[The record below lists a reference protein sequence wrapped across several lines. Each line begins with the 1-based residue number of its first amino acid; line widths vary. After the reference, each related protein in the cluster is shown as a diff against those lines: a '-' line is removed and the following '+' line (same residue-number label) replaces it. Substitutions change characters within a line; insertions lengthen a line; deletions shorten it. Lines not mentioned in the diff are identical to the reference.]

1 MIFLELSEM
10 VITVIR
16 EIPISYAN
24 AIEVLAITKK
34 FEDQLSVSLTCSDLK
49 QRLVTSM
56 AFKLLQTPVDVLKFW
71 SENKDN
77 KDLVCDLFAELNTPA
92 LQVYPY
98 NNDQW

>member
-1 MIFLELSEM
+1 M

-16 EIPISYAN
+16 EIPISSAN

-34 FEDQLSVSLTCSDLK
+34 FEDQPNVSSTCSDLK

-92 LQVYPY
+92 LQAYPY
-98 NNDQW
+98 NNYQW

>member
-16 EIPISYAN
+16 EIPISSAN

-34 FEDQLSVSLTCSDLK
+34 EDQPSVSSTCSDLK

-92 LQVYPY
+92 LQAYPY

>member
-16 EIPISYAN
+16 EIPISSAN

-34 FEDQLSVSLTCSDLK
+34 FEDQPNVSSTCSDLK

-92 LQVYPY
+92 LQAYPY
-98 NNDQW
+98 NNYQW